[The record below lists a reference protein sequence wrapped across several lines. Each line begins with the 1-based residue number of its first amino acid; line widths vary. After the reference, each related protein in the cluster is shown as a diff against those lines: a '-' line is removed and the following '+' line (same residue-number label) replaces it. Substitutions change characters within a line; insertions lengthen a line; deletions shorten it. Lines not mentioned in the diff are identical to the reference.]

1 MHRINLYIF
10 SDVPIAFDVFGG
22 AGGSIPPI
30 GANKFW
36 HMKKIKR
43 IAEIRE
49 LLMIDAEEECISRT
63 RDYLTASFY
72 MEFGNSN
79 YEVELNV
86 DENWQCSSCS
96 VYDTEKDVEDTEISK
111 AILKEYA
118 DQYAYIKNEAYD
130 KLEKERELYE
140 QHEQSLMYDFLY

>member
-1 MHRINLYIF
+1 
-10 SDVPIAFDVFGG
+10 
-22 AGGSIPPI
+22 
-30 GANKFW
+30 
-36 HMKKIKR
+36 MKKIRR
-43 IAEIRE
+43 IASIRD
-49 LLMIDAEEECISRT
+49 LLLIDAEEECISRS

-79 YEVELNV
+79 YEVELIV
-86 DENWQCSSCS
+86 DEDWQCSSCS
-96 VYDTEKDVEDTEISK
+96 VYDVEKDVEDTEMST
-111 AILKEYA
+111 AILKEYG